1 MRRARENNSQ
11 GKLSHKREDNSP
23 ALATK
28 PCGPHP
34 CLHAAFPRLV
44 QLPALECNANSKL
57 AGEWVQKEGPE
68 KKKKKKVRVPQ
79 YRQGSTNRASP
90 TNPRPRSLYAC
101 SFLHAVNETN
111 EPL

>member
-1 MRRARENNSQ
+1 MCSCKKKVSTAYLGRNAVRRARENNSQ

-68 KKKKKKVRVPQ
+68 KKKEEK
-79 YRQGSTNRASP
+79 SAS
-90 TNPRPRSLYAC
+90 A
-101 SFLHAVNETN
+101 AVQTRLNKSGIPN
-111 EPL
+111 KS